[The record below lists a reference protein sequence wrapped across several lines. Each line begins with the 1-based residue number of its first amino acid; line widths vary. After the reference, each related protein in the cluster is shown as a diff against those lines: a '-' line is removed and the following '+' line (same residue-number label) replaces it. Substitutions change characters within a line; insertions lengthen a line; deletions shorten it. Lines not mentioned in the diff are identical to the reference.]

1 MRELD
6 ILQRR
11 DRRLTSASIYTN
23 GRWRFIPLTN
33 PFKVY
38 NNRKFYKIN
47 NKFGLVK
54 EGTTN
59 PALTS
64 VTGEVGEYIAE
75 DMQGTLSLI
84 TENQYGLMFPE
95 VNLTPPRPATS
106 SSLLSNSSYITNFV
120 RGTPSISYNT
130 TVANTTNLIQPAT
143 QKPCNCN

>member
-1 MRELD
+1 MRQID

-11 DRRLTSASIYTN
+11 DRRLVSASIYTN
-23 GRWRFIPLTN
+23 GRWRFIPLTD
-33 PFKVY
+33 PFKIY

-64 VTGEVGEYIAE
+64 ITGEAGEYIAE
-75 DMQGTLSLI
+75 DALGTLSLI
-84 TENQYGLMFPE
+84 NENQYKLMFPE
-95 VNLTPPRPATS
+95 ANLTPTMPPTS
-106 SSLLSNSSYITNFV
+106 SALLSNPAYITNFV
-120 RGTPSISYNT
+120 RGTPSTSYNT
-130 TVANTTNLIQPAT
+130 TVANTINLIQPTT